1 MRKSTLSI
9 PEIFLIGGTRGA
21 LGAGIALLL
30 GDKLDRKERRAV
42 GWTLFL
48 VGIATTIPLAL
59 VVLGNK
65 PGGRACRE
73 ANST

>member
-1 MRKSTLSI
+1 MRESTLTL
-9 PEIFLIGGTRGA
+9 PEIALIGATRGA
-21 LGAGIALLL
+21 LGAGIALILA
-30 GDKLDRKERRAV
+30 DKLDRNERRAV

-65 PGGRACRE
+65 PGKHLP
-73 ANST
+73 ANE

>member
-1 MRKSTLSI
+1 MRKSILSI

-65 PGGRACRE
+65 PGRRLSGNE
-73 ANST
+73 

>member
-1 MRKSTLSI
+1 MRESTLTI
-9 PEIFLIGGTRGA
+9 PEIALIGATRGA

-30 GDKLDRKERRAV
+30 GDKLDRRERRAV

-48 VGIATTIPLAL
+48 VGILTTIPLVL

-65 PGGRACRE
+65 PAKHLPGNE
-73 ANST
+73 

>member
-1 MRKSTLSI
+1 MRKSALSI

-65 PGGRACRE
+65 PGRRLSGNE
-73 ANST
+73 